1 LGAEFGLAARLSG
14 SGSACFA
21 LLPADAPV
29 EAVRARIR
37 EAWGP
42 TAWAVETRIS

>member
-1 LGAEFGLAARLSG
+1 LRAKFGLAARMSG

-21 LLPADAPV
+21 PVGEDTDVAPIL
-29 EAVRARIR
+29 AAIR

-42 TAWAVETRIS
+42 SAFAIEARLA

>member
-1 LGAEFGLAARLSG
+1 MSG

-21 LLPADAPV
+21 PLGEGTDAVPIL
-29 EAVRARIR
+29 AAIR

-42 TAWAVETRIS
+42 SAFAIEARLA